1 MIVTS
6 NIFSDELFLA
16 MEAAGYERDRLPG
29 DILELPSSYY
39 DIKIKVNDYVLA
51 ETINYSLE
59 KIHNNW
65 LYMISKSVIP
75 SNNIPN
81 MDYSNYMILDK
92 GFVNN
97 GTRTVNLNFYNK
109 NTDEE
114 VSTPRNFRNNSTP
127 LTTNYNTTDGWR
139 TKGGLFGEINQLTKV
154 QNIADENNFN
164 IIGTSD
170 TKILM
175 LSGSNTHS
183 IDIIG
188 NYYNVRNPIIS
199 YNNITHPSNE
209 ILFQDI
215 VGHVITSNNELFV
228 LDKYHKTI
236 FKFDISGALTLDTA
250 ILRNDTPG
258 RLMTG
263 MIGGAGDVTDKI
275 RFNNP
280 IAIETESSAIYILDH
295 TDNGSYIKKFDSDL
309 NWKQTYNLTGSLNRG
324 PLVLRYN
331 DDTQMFYLLCHDY
344 TYNNKNNIN
353 STTEQAYAPAE
364 MVIFDRDFNYVKTEL
379 LNDPKYN
386 VIINTEE
393 YRNIYFSLQNKNMMY
408 VVTKQNIYKKYVTR
422 PSRFIGKFLFEE
434 KEIGS
439 NRIPK
444 DLKDITI
451 TPTQI
456 PDPLNNDVLD
466 KDEIMMLDSGGEVIH
481 RFLEDS
487 NFERSLQSQ
496 FDNKVLTF
504 DDMKVISDEYVSTLT
519 YNKLFTKH
527 MYNNLLL
534 LENTYRKFTTKFDN
548 SGISQYIGFKYLND
562 DELDQVNYDIKLDH
576 YIGNNELLLTETFNR
591 CLNQILLLQE
601 NVLDKMQERSI
612 NKFPLI
618 GVPVTLDSPYEV
630 TEFVINIDSDGD
642 GIPDSLD
649 LDDDNDGL
657 TDIQEEAGIAA
668 RANWSSSSGTV
679 FTDPLVAD
687 TDGDGIEDAD
697 EVAAGTDPTHESTDL
712 DSAID
717 SMDDFPFLTGP
728 ARDTDEDGDPDS
740 TQIAGPHSSITTSE
754 YNTLTAAQQNQFN
767 YDTDDDNDLVDNTT
781 DIDPLDHK
789 VGRDGFGDSDGDGFN
804 DDLDLDRDGDGYVR
818 TDWEDLKQTA
828 GYEEQ
833 VKSTEFPLS
842 GTFDQDGN
850 FTPTA
855 TDQFD
860 QDPNKVDGQDFD
872 SDGVDNLIDLDD
884 DDDGLSDAREAQLG
898 TDPLDTDTDD
908 DSLTDFEEVENRP
921 PTDPV
926 NPDTDDDGT
935 IDSLDQFPLDKA
947 ASLDTDSDGLPD
959 ELDLH
964 PLTGNPDTELTEDL
978 DDDNDGLLDDREAE
992 LGTDPKDADTDDDT
1006 FSDGLEVTR
1015 GTDPL
1020 VADITP
1026 AEGVNFNN
1034 IATIEINENTHGTT
1048 IYTIIPS
1055 EIVSDTSILNDNAF
1069 TIHSGRADDFE
1080 ITKSGNNYLLSV
1092 KSPGLDFESIIPNF
1106 DLRVVIHFNET
1117 VTQDIIFKIRVQ
1129 NVLEDFDQDNILE
1142 DVDLDDTSA
1151 QLQFITPT
1159 SASLT
1164 EIDYLHDPV
1173 IENQITTILDV
1184 APLFENGVSFISNVA
1199 IDNTTDFT
1207 VDNTTIKLNAVDF
1220 ETAIDDQYQVKVT
1233 VSGGVNPT
1241 DRIGDDRIINIV
1253 VPVTDDVT
1261 EDADQDDLQQQHDV
1275 AGDDTPQLQ
1284 FISPSASLTEIE
1296 FDHAAV
1302 DEDNSSDINIL
1313 DVTGLFE
1320 NSNFISGIS
1329 TTNQTDFSTTGNVL
1343 ILKAGRDFETA
1354 TDNQC
1359 VTTIKVSGGN
1369 SPGLNIGQVHLI
1381 DVTVPLNDVLGAGED
1396 RDSDGVSDAIDET
1409 VNQPGM
1415 QFISPSGTE
1424 THILSTLN
1432 ETQENNLDIQVADL
1446 TELFENPSFILGAS
1460 LTNETDFGIENNIV
1474 TLSGDRDF
1482 ETSQQYTTTIHVT
1495 GQDGHQNRVK
1505 SITITVPLT
1514 NDTTEDFDQ
1523 DSVIES
1529 VDVDDTTAQLQ
1540 FISPS
1545 GTETHVVSSLT
1556 SVFENNQ
1563 NTQVINLTEF
1573 FENPTFILGSS
1584 ITNETDFGIENNI
1597 VTLSGDRD
1605 FETSQH
1611 YTTTIHVT
1619 GQDNDSTRVKAITI
1633 TVPLLDEDIKLTGQW
1648 NDDHTT
1654 RWEQIDTDWETL
1666 SGV

>member
-127 LTTNYNTTDGWR
+127 LNTNYNTTDGWR
-139 TKGGLFGEINQLTKV
+139 SKGGLFGEINQLTKV

-295 TDNGSYIKKFDSDL
+295 SETGSYIKKFDSDL

-466 KDEIMMLDSGGEVIH
+466 KDEIMMLDAGGEVIH

-548 SGISQYIGFKYLND
+548 SGISQYIGFKYLNG

-781 DIDPLDHK
+781 DVDPLDHK

-908 DSLTDFEEVENRP
+908 DNLTDFEEVENRP
-921 PTDPV
+921 PTDPA
-926 NPDTDDDGT
+926 NSDTDDDGT

-947 ASLDTDSDGLPD
+947 ATLDTDSDGLPD

-1026 AEGVNFNN
+1026 AEGVDFNN
-1034 IATIEINENTHGTT
+1034 IATIEIDENAHGTT

-1055 EIVSDTSILNDNAF
+1055 EIVTDTSILDENAF
-1069 TIHSGRADDFE
+1069 TIHSSRANDFE
-1080 ITKSGNNYLLSV
+1080 ISKSGPNYLLSV
-1092 KSPGLDFESIIPNF
+1092 KSPGFDYESIIPNF

-1117 VTQDIIFKIRVQ
+1117 VTQNIIFKIRVQ
-1129 NVLEDFDQDNILE
+1129 NVLEDFDQDTVLE
-1142 DVDLDDTSA
+1142 DIDIDDTTA
-1151 QLQFITPT
+1151 QLQFISP
-1159 SASLT
+1159 SAADL
-1164 EIDYLHDPV
+1164 EIDITHADV
-1173 IENQITTILDV
+1173 QENNTDTNILDT
-1184 APLFENGVSFISNVA
+1184 ANLFENDATFISDVSVSNS
-1199 IDNTTDFT
+1199 TDFQ
-1207 VDNTTIKLNAVDF
+1207 VVGKTIVLKSDRDF
-1220 ETAIDDQYQVKVT
+1220 ETTQSCETVVT
-1233 VSGGVNPT
+1233 VTGNSGDN
-1241 DRIGDDRIINIV
+1241 RIINIT
-1253 VPVTDDVT
+1253 VPITNTDA
-1261 EDADQDDLQQQHDV
+1261 EDTDSDSVQDDIDITKNQ
-1275 AGDDTPQLQ
+1275 PQLQ
-1284 FISPSASLTEIE
+1284 FISPSASFTEIE
-1296 FDHAAV
+1296 FEHDPV
-1302 DEDNSSDINIL
+1302 DEENVSSINIL

-1320 NSNFISGIS
+1320 NTSFISGIS
-1329 TTNQTDFSTTGNVL
+1329 TTNQTDFSTVGN
-1343 ILKAGRDFETA
+1343 ILTLNPNRDFETA
-1354 TDNQC
+1354 PDNQC
-1359 VTTIKVSGGN
+1359 VTTIKVSGGDA
-1369 SPGLNIGQVHLI
+1369 PGMDVGPVHLI
-1381 DVTVPLNDVLGAGED
+1381 NVTVPLNDVLGAGED
-1396 RDSDGVSDAIDET
+1396 KDSDGIPDDIDET
-1409 VNQPGM
+1409 INQPGM

-1424 THILSTLN
+1424 THILSTLD
-1432 ETQENNLDIQVADL
+1432 ETQENNQDIQVADL

-1460 LTNETDFGIENNIV
+1460 LTNETDFGIENNII
-1474 TLSGDRDF
+1474 TLSGARDF
-1482 ETSQQYTTTIHVT
+1482 ETAQQYTTTIHVT
-1495 GQDGHQNRVK
+1495 GQDNHQNRVK
-1505 SITITVPLT
+1505 S
-1514 NDTTEDFDQ
+1514 
-1523 DSVIES
+1523 
-1529 VDVDDTTAQLQ
+1529 
-1540 FISPS
+1540 
-1545 GTETHVVSSLT
+1545 
-1556 SVFENNQ
+1556 
-1563 NTQVINLTEF
+1563 
-1573 FENPTFILGSS
+1573 
-1584 ITNETDFGIENNI
+1584 
-1597 VTLSGDRD
+1597 
-1605 FETSQH
+1605 
-1611 YTTTIHVT
+1611 
-1619 GQDNDSTRVKAITI
+1619 ITI

-1666 SGV
+1666 SGI